1 MGLLLVLSCNEYR
14 VRFAI
19 SPIHL
24 VNTRRD
30 WRSCYYDPNI
40 RSCICFS
47 SRSVCLYY
55 LHDQDDGPGNQY
67 GRFTWTLNSYLVRS
81 CIPSDHPHF
90 PPSLYFWPSHLHG
103 RQTLVDFTHSFV
115 RLREYMPHVRQ
126 YPYVSRIPVRYNFM
140 WISAYSLETEQPFE
154 YSCSWME
161 CWYEHVC
168 GPIPLR
174 TSRGYFLQTLGN
186 HTQAGW
192 QLSDCYTHIVK
203 IP

>member
-1 MGLLLVLSCNEYR
+1 MHMLFLKKCLSVL
-14 VRFAI
+14 FAR
-19 SPIHL
+19 PRRR
-24 VNTRRD
+24 TRE
-30 WRSCYYDPNI
+30 SI
-40 RSCICFS
+40 
-47 SRSVCLYY
+47 
-55 LHDQDDGPGNQY
+55 
-67 GRFTWTLNSYLVRS
+67 WTLYLDFEQLFS
-81 CIPSDHPHF
+81 TQLHSSDHPHF
-90 PPSLYFWPSHLHG
+90 LPSLYFWPSHLHG

-126 YPYVSRIPVRYNFM
+126 YPYVSRIPVGYNFM